1 MDLYRT
7 RICLSLRSHIF
18 RKCFGMYGVDDGAR
32 TRDLCRDRA
41 ANERNLLTPCPLTA
55 KKGNQKHSK
64 SLKYTR
70 YEVSEPSL
78 KQRVQSF
85 DDRLNHHMLI
95 QAE

>member
-1 MDLYRT
+1 MGRQFAKIAFTPLVKKQQELHGSRRQYQ
-7 RICLSLRSHIF
+7 RIEEI
-18 RKCFGMYGVDDGAR
+18 G
-32 TRDLCRDRA
+32 
-41 ANERNLLTPCPLTA
+41 EP
-55 KKGNQKHSK
+55 GNQKHSK

>member
-1 MDLYRT
+1 
-7 RICLSLRSHIF
+7 
-18 RKCFGMYGVDDGAR
+18 
-32 TRDLCRDRA
+32 
-41 ANERNLLTPCPLTA
+41 LTA
-55 KKGNQKHSK
+55 KQGNQKHSK